1 MKGAGR
7 LAARNAFDERTA
19 AAIGYVVTDP
29 HADLAMLLVRSQKQ
43 TVQFAAGERTV
54 EIDAVTH
61 VGTRQLGHR
70 HLAEASALL
79 TDRAFD
85 ESLVNKHLDDRKFR
99 ILTYIDAQCRRL
111 RFRVDDDQPCP
122 IALTHRDGIFR
133 RVEQRIDRSVDQR
146 SALAAQRLEPLAF
159 DPIQPLHHAS
169 L

>member
-1 MKGAGR
+1 
-7 LAARNAFDERTA
+7 
-19 AAIGYVVTDP
+19 
-29 HADLAMLLVRSQKQ
+29 MLFTRGEEHPAQLV
-43 TVQFAAGERTV
+43 FGIRTV

-79 TDRAFD
+79 MDRAFD
-85 ESLVNKHLDDRKFR
+85 ESLINKHLDDRKFR

-146 SALAAQRLEPLAF
+146 SALAAQRLEPLAS